1 VKLWTATV
9 LPVIIAS
16 VESIQ
21 GNSMILATLET
32 PNFLIQTITESR
44 ADAARIMQGYWQ
56 KHCEA
61 TGADIN
67 YFDMDAV
74 RFDELEIG
82 QVLCR

>member
-1 VKLWTATV
+1 
-9 LPVIIAS
+9 
-16 VESIQ
+16 
-21 GNSMILATLET
+21 MILATLET
-32 PNFLIQTITESR
+32 PNYLIQTITESR